1 VKRIGDCFL
10 YGIVDLG
17 YVLDRNVG
25 LVTSQLVAGG
35 IDVVQVRAKGRS
47 KPEITDLVLAMLPI
61 TKAAG
66 VPLIVNDHPDLL
78 QDVAADGCHVG
89 QEDFGVA
96 EARALAGRPCIVGKS
111 THSLEQAASA
121 QQEGADY
128 IGFGPLF
135 PTATKPSAVAVG
147 LDQLAALRRTIN
159 LPVFCIGGVK
169 LENLR
174 EVVHAGARRVCMVSD
189 LVCASDVQAHTAA
202 VKVLLR
208 ELGAGAR
215 GREGVRIHHRGAEST
230 KTGTDLDLASE

>member
-1 VKRIGDCFL
+1 VKRIGNCFL

-25 LVTSQLVAGG
+25 LVTNQLVAGG
-35 IDVVQVRAKGRS
+35 IDVLQLRAKGRS
-47 KPEITDLVLAMLPI
+47 KPEIADLVLAMLPI
-61 TKAAG
+61 TKPAG

-78 QDVAADGCHVG
+78 REVAADGCHVG

-96 EARALAGRPCIVGKS
+96 EARDLAGRPCIVGKS
-111 THSLEQAASA
+111 THSLEQAGAA
-121 QQEGADY
+121 RQEGADY

-147 LDQLAALRRTIN
+147 LDQLAALHRTID
-159 LPVFCIGGVK
+159 LPVFCVGGVK

-174 EVVHAGARRVCMVSD
+174 EVFRAGARRVCMVSD
-189 LVCASDVQAHTAA
+189 LVCASEVRTQTAA

-208 ELGAGAR
+208 ELGAAAGGNR
-215 GREGVRIHHRGAEST
+215 GGIHHGGAEST
-230 KTGTDLDLASE
+230 RSN

>member
-25 LVTSQLVAGG
+25 LVTRQLVAGG
-35 IDVVQVRAKGRS
+35 IDVLQLRAKGRS
-47 KPEITDLVLAMLPI
+47 KPEIADLALAMLSI
-61 TKAAG
+61 TKPAG

-78 QDVAADGCHVG
+78 RDVAADGCHVG

-96 EARALAGRPCIVGKS
+96 EARDLAGRPCIVGKS

-121 QQEGADY
+121 QREGADY

-147 LDQLAALRRTIN
+147 LEQLAVLHQAIN

-174 EVVHAGARRVCMVSD
+174 EVVRAGARRVCMVSD

-202 VKVLLR
+202 VLVLLK

-215 GREGVRIHHRGAEST
+215 
-230 KTGTDLDLASE
+230 

>member
-1 VKRIGDCFL
+1 MKQIGDCFL

-17 YVLDRNVG
+17 YVLHRNVG

-35 IDVVQVRAKGRS
+35 IDVLQVRAKSRS
-47 KPEITDLVLAMLPI
+47 KPEIADLVLTMLPI

-78 QDVAADGCHVG
+78 QDVAADGCHVC

-96 EARALAGRPCIVGKS
+96 EARDLAGRPCIVGKS
-111 THSLEQAASA
+111 THSLEQAGSA
-121 QQEGADY
+121 QKEGADY

-147 LDQLAALRRTIN
+147 LDQLVALHCTIN
-159 LPVFCIGGVK
+159 VPVFCIGGLK

-174 EVVHAGARRVCMVSD
+174 EVVRAGARRVCMVSD
-189 LVCASDVQAHTAA
+189 LVCASDVQAQTAA
-202 VKVLLR
+202 VKVSLR

-215 GREGVRIHHRGAEST
+215 GRGG
-230 KTGTDLDLASE
+230 

>member
-1 VKRIGDCFL
+1 MKCIGNCFL

-25 LVTSQLVAGG
+25 LVTNQLVAGG
-35 IDVVQVRAKGRS
+35 IDVLQLRAKGRS
-47 KPEITDLVLAMLPI
+47 KPEIADLVLAMLPI
-61 TKAAG
+61 TKPAG

-78 QDVAADGCHVG
+78 RDVAADGCHVG

-96 EARALAGRPCIVGKS
+96 EARNLAGRPCIVGKS
-111 THSLEQAASA
+111 THSLEQAGSA

-135 PTATKPSAVAVG
+135 PTATKPSAIAVG
-147 LDQLAALRRTIN
+147 LDQLAVLHRTIN

-174 EVVHAGARRVCMVSD
+174 EVVRAGARRVCMVSD
-189 LVCASDVQAHTAA
+189 LVCASDVEAHTAA

-208 ELGAGAR
+208 ELKVGAR
-215 GREGVRIHHRGAEST
+215 DNRGGFTTEAQR
-230 KTGTDLDLASE
+230 ARRSEWL

>member
-17 YVLDRNVG
+17 YVVERNVE

-35 IDVVQVRAKGRS
+35 VDLLQLRAKGHS
-47 KPEITDLVLAMLPI
+47 KPEIANLVLAMLPI
-61 TKAAG
+61 TKLAG

-78 QDVAADGCHVG
+78 RDVAADGCHVG

-96 EARALAGRPCIVGKS
+96 EARNLAGRPCIVGKS
-111 THSLEQAASA
+111 THSLEQAGSA

-135 PTATKPSAVAVG
+135 PTATKPSAIAVG
-147 LDQLAALRRTIN
+147 LDQLAVLHRTIN
-159 LPVFCIGGVK
+159 LPVFSIGGVK

-174 EVVHAGARRVCMVSD
+174 EVVRAGARRVCMVSD
-189 LVCASDVQAHTAA
+189 LVCASDVEAHTAA
-202 VKVLLR
+202 IKVLLR
-208 ELGAGAR
+208 ELGVGAR
-215 GREGVRIHHRGAEST
+215 GNRGGFTTEAQR
-230 KTGTDLDLASE
+230 A

>member
-1 VKRIGDCFL
+1 MKRIGDCFL

-17 YVLDRNVG
+17 YVPDRNVG
-25 LVTSQLVAGG
+25 LVTGRLVAGG
-35 IDVVQVRAKGRS
+35 IDVLQLRAKGRS
-47 KPEITDLVLAMLPI
+47 KPEIADLVLTMLPI

-96 EARALAGRPCIVGKS
+96 EARDLAGRPCIVGKS
-111 THSLEQAASA
+111 THSLEQAGSA

-147 LDQLAALRRTIN
+147 LGQLDVLHRTID

-174 EVVHAGARRVCMVSD
+174 EVVHAGARRVCLVSD
-189 LVCASDVQAHTAA
+189 LVCALDVQAHTAA

-208 ELGAGAR
+208 ELGADAGDNTGGFTTEVQRAR
-215 GREGVRIHHRGAEST
+215 R
-230 KTGTDLDLASE
+230 SEWI

>member
-17 YVLDRNVG
+17 YVVERNVE

-35 IDVVQVRAKGRS
+35 VDLLQLRAKGHS
-47 KPEITDLVLAMLPI
+47 KPEIANLVLAMLPI
-61 TKAAG
+61 TKLAG

-78 QDVAADGCHVG
+78 RDVAADGCHVG

-96 EARALAGRPCIVGKS
+96 EARDLAGRPCIVGKS
-111 THSLEQAASA
+111 THSLEQAGSA

-147 LDQLAALRRTIN
+147 LGQLDVLHRTID

-174 EVVHAGARRVCMVSD
+174 EVVHAGARRVCLVSD
-189 LVCASDVQAHTAA
+189 LVCALDVQAHTAA

-208 ELGAGAR
+208 ELGGGAR
-215 GREGVRIHHRGAEST
+215 DN
-230 KTGTDLDLASE
+230 TGGFTTEAQRARRSEWI

>member
-1 VKRIGDCFL
+1 VKPLGDCLL

-25 LVTSQLVAGG
+25 LVTNQLVAGG
-35 IDVVQVRAKGRS
+35 IDVLQVRAKGRP
-47 KPEITDLVLAMLPI
+47 KPEIADLVQAMLPI

-78 QDVAADGCHVG
+78 QEVAADGCHVG
-89 QEDFGVA
+89 QEDSGVA
-96 EARALAGRPCIVGKS
+96 KARDLAGRPCIVGKS
-111 THSLEQAASA
+111 THSLEQAGSA

-147 LDQLAALRRTIN
+147 LDQLAALHRTIN

-174 EVVHAGARRVCMVSD
+174 DVVRAGARRVCMVSD
-189 LVCASDVQAHTAA
+189 LVCASDIRAHTAA

-208 ELGAGAR
+208 ELGAGA
-215 GREGVRIHHRGAEST
+215 GGHEGYGFTTEAQRARRSERI
-230 KTGTDLDLASE
+230 

>member
-17 YVLDRNVG
+17 YVSDRNVG

-35 IDVVQVRAKGRS
+35 IDVLQLRAKGRS
-47 KPEITDLVLAMLPI
+47 KPEIAHLVLAMLPI

-78 QDVAADGCHVG
+78 RDVAADGCHVG

-96 EARALAGRPCIVGKS
+96 EARDLAGRPCIVGKS
-111 THSLEQAASA
+111 THSLEQAGSA

-147 LDQLAALRRTIN
+147 LDQLAELHHTVN

-174 EVVHAGARRVCMVSD
+174 QVVRAGARRVCMVSD
-189 LVCASDVQAHTAA
+189 LVCASDVRAHTAA
-202 VKVLLR
+202 VKA
-208 ELGAGAR
+208 ELG
-215 GREGVRIHHRGAEST
+215 IHRSQIPA
-230 KTGTDLDLASE
+230 A